1 MSTLLEQ
8 AIVDAE
14 ALKEAAIKNAEATI
28 IEKYSSEVKAA
39 VESLIEQEGADLL
52 GDLGE
57 LEEAAT
63 VLLGEAAKYAAVAM
77 RRERCRAWCVGHGS
91 PQV

>member
-14 ALKEAAIKNAEATI
+14 ALKEAAMKNAEASI

-39 VESLIEQEGADLL
+39 VASLIEQEGEDLL
-52 GDLGE
+52 LGLVLGGE
-57 LEEAAT
+57 LGSSDLLHLVGLDL
-63 VLLGEAAKYAAVAM
+63 VLYH
-77 RRERCRAWCVGHGS
+77 WWTS
-91 PQV
+91 NW